1 MSRGVN
7 KVILVGTLGRDPE
20 VKYMPSGGAVTNVS
34 LATSES
40 WKDKQSGEKKEIT
53 EWHRVVFFN
62 KLAEIAGE
70 YLRKGQQVYI
80 EGSLRTRKWQG
91 QDGQDRY
98 TTEIIASDMQ
108 MLGSRNSGMGAGT
121 YDEPMMPTKANNAG
135 TFNAS
140 NPAVSG
146 GMAGAGMAGG
156 GAAASRN
163 FEDFDD
169 DIPF

>member
-1 MSRGVN
+1 MSRGIN

-121 YDEPMMPTKANNAG
+121 YDEPMMPAKANNAG
-135 TFNAS
+135 TFNAP

-156 GAAASRN
+156 GTAASRN